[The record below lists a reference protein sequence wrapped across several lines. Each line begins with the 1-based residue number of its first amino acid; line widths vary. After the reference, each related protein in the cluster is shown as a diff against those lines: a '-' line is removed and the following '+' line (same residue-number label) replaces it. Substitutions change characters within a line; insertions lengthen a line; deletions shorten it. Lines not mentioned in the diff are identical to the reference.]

1 MDRHPTFGVTVP
13 ERGWVPAPQYLLR
26 RARVLE
32 HLRKLPRGRVLEVG
46 CGAGALLDDLS
57 RLGFDCTAIETSSAA
72 LELARWIHRDNDNV
86 RLVEE
91 TDPAWRESFDVVLA
105 FEVME
110 HIEHDREALSTW
122 AGWLRPGGSL
132 LLSVPAHPDWWNAS
146 DVWAGHYR
154 RYSRQGLD
162 ALCREVGLVP
172 EHIESYGVPLHNVV
186 HPVRARMHARLLER
200 ERRGEDV
207 RTQKAKD
214 LKAQNTARSGV
225 ERHGELKIWP
235 LIASWPGARTFQLFA
250 WLQTWFLRTDL
261 GTGYLVVARRP

>member
-1 MDRHPTFGVTVP
+1 MERHPIFGVTVP

-32 HLRKLPRGRVLEVG
+32 HLRRLPRGRVLEVG

-57 RLGFDCTAIETSSAA
+57 RLGFECVAVETSPAA
-72 LELARWIHRDNDNV
+72 LELARWIHDGNERI

-91 TDPAWRESFDVVLA
+91 PDPAWHESFDVVLA

-110 HIEHDREALSTW
+110 HIEHDREALATW
-122 AGWLRPGGSL
+122 ASWLRPGGSL
-132 LLSVPAHPDWWNAS
+132 LLSVPAHPDWWNPS

-154 RYSRQGLD
+154 RYSREGLD
-162 ALCREVGLVP
+162 ALLREAGLVP

-186 HPVRARMHARLLER
+186 HPVRARMHARLMER

-207 RTQKAKD
+207 GTQKAK
-214 LKAQNTARSGV
+214 NTARSGV

-235 LIASWPGARTFQLFA
+235 LIASWPGARMFQLFA
-250 WLQTWFLRTDL
+250 WMQTWFLRTDL
-261 GTGYLVVARRP
+261 GTGYLAVARRP